1 MATSSFSGADCSN
14 PRVSEATGNKAKM
27 FSEQTLAQV
36 KVAGEPDCSPQ
47 KTDPDWQEQM
57 VLQYAPLIKYIAARL
72 AIRLPSH
79 ISQEDL
85 VSSGIIGLMD
95 AVQKFDPAKNINFK
109 TYAEFR
115 IKGAMLD
122 ELRSLDWIPRSVRKK
137 SHMIENAY
145 VELQKSLGRP
155 AEAEEVA
162 RALDLDVKE
171 FHNLLDETKAVSLVP
186 LDGPRRAI
194 SGRMEA
200 LDHDLSEI
208 LGDEDL
214 RDSFVRVHFSQLQ
227 EIMVQAIEELPD
239 KEKLLISL
247 YYYEELTMK
256 EIGQI
261 MGYTESR
268 ISQLHTQA
276 MYRLRHSLRRH
287 FPEGES

>member
-1 MATSSFSGADCSN
+1 MSRDSGCGESCST
-14 PRVSEATGNKAKM
+14 A
-27 FSEQTLAQV
+27 
-36 KVAGEPDCSPQ
+36 CC
-47 KTDPDWQEQM
+47 
-57 VLQYAPLIKYIAARL
+57 IASRL
-72 AIRLPSH
+72 ALRLPSH

-85 VSSGIIGLMD
+85 ISSGIIGLID
-95 AVQKFDPAKNINFK
+95 AIQKFDQGKNINFK

-137 SHMIENAY
+137 SHLIENAY
-145 VELQKSLGRP
+145 ARLQKATGRP

-162 RALDLDVKE
+162 ELLGMELED
-171 FHNLLDETKAVSLVP
+171 FYQLLDETKVISIVALETGDRKVP
-186 LDGPRRAI
+186 GTLGIER
-194 SGRMEA
+194 
-200 LDHDLSEI
+200 DLPEI
-208 LGDEDL
+208 LQDENL
-214 RDSFVRVHFSQLQ
+214 RDSLQAVHLSELQ
-227 EIMVQAIEELPD
+227 AVVLQAIEALPD

-276 MYRLRHSLRRH
+276 MYRLRYRLR
-287 FPEGES
+287 EYSQELEN